1 MNPFALLAIGAGV
14 ILAINL
20 SKTVKT
26 ATQLDYK
33 IEKLQIYNLIKNSKI
48 TLRCILKIINPSDTQ
63 IKVNFISLNAYFK
76 PTISDNKIVSKGS
89 KLADVND
96 NKEFIIQPSGF
107 TEKEL
112 YIEIKW
118 VNILN
123 ILGTNIV
130 SALISG
136 TKIKDKFIGQNV
148 LISGYLKA
156 ENITL
161 PIEKVVKIGA

>member
-1 MNPFALLAIGAGV
+1 M
-14 ILAINL
+14 
-20 SKTVKT
+20 
-26 ATQLDYK
+26 
-33 IEKLQIYNLIKNSKI
+33 
-48 TLRCILKIINPSDTQ
+48 
-63 IKVNFISLNAYFK
+63 
-76 PTISDNKIVSKGS
+76 SKGS